1 MRRSPRATTAR
12 RVAVAVAAVTVALA
26 GGAYAATTGATGT
39 ITVCVHHQNGELYR
53 AKRCARHDAKL
64 SWNARG
70 LQGLAGA
77 RGLQGTTGTQGPKG
91 DSGAQGPKGDSGAQG
106 PAGPATGTAGG
117 ALAGS
122 YPNPTLNVTG
132 GPCPTGQFLTNLSS
146 LTALTCGPTGT
157 SAAFGQGAL
166 SSNLGAANSA
176 FGQNALSANTSGG
189 SNSAFGETALQ
200 HNMSATGNSAFGQ
213 SALLLDTSGGSNSAF
228 GWSALENDT
237 AGGNSAVGTAALQTN
252 TSGTNNTAVGAV
264 ALQTNTSGT
273 DNAAFGFSALQKS
286 TTVNGSSAFGSSALL
301 QDTTGSENT
310 AVGFSALAG
319 NTTGANNT
327 ALGYDANPGPT
338 GSNNILLGDH
348 AGFSYNTN
356 ESNNIDIGSRGTSSE
371 SNAIHIGGTNG
382 TGASQQNTLIIP
394 AATSTVAGTTLQI
407 TASGQIGEMTSSQ
420 RFKTDIHPLGSVS
433 DALMRLRPVSF
444 RYKPQYVRGQ
454 PNPLEYGLI
463 AEDVAKVLPNL
474 VVDGLDGKPRAV
486 AYQELPALLLALAHQ
501 QQRQLAA
508 QQREITAQRSEIGA
522 LRGQQRQLTQLAR
535 EVDTLQ
541 RHARR

>member
-1 MRRSPRATTAR
+1 MSKATNAR
-12 RVAVAVAAVTVALA
+12 IAALVVVAVTAALA
-26 GGAYAATTGATGT
+26 GGAYAATTGTTRT
-39 ITVCVHHQNGELYR
+39 ITVCVHHQNGELYC
-53 AKRCARHDAKL
+53 AAHCARRDAKL

-70 LQGLAGA
+70 LQGSTGA
-77 RGLQGTTGTQGPKG
+77 RGLQGSAGTQGPKG
-91 DSGAQGPKGDSGAQG
+91 DSGAQGAGATGVQG
-106 PAGPATGTAGG
+106 PAGPATGAAGG

-176 FGQNALSANTSGG
+176 FGQNALNANTSGA

-200 HNMSATGNSAFGQ
+200 HNLSATGNSAFG
-213 SALLLDTSGGSNSAF
+213 STALT
-228 GWSALENDT
+228 
-237 AGGNSAVGTAALQTN
+237 
-252 TSGTNNTAVGAV
+252 
-264 ALQTNTSGT
+264 
-273 DNAAFGFSALQKS
+273 
-286 TTVNGSSAFGSSALL
+286 

-310 AVGFSALAG
+310 AVGFGALAT

-327 ALGYDANPGPT
+327 ALGYDANPGLT

-356 ESNNIDIGSRGTSSE
+356 ESSNIEIGNQGTSAE
-371 SNAIHIGGTNG
+371 SHVIHIGGTNG
-382 TGASQQNTLIIP
+382 TGAGQQSTLIIP
-394 AATSTVAGTTLQI
+394 AAISTVATGTALQI
-407 TASGQIGEMTSSQ
+407 TAAGQIGVLTSSR

-433 DALMRLRPVSF
+433 NALMRLQPVSF

-454 PNPLEYGLI
+454 PDPLEYGLI

-474 VVDGLDGKPRAV
+474 VIDGLDGKPRAV
-486 AYQELPALLLALAHQ
+486 AYQELPALLLALAQQ

-522 LRGQQRQLTQLAR
+522 LRGQQRQITQLAR